1 MQEIIIQ
8 VMNQFGYFGVAFL
21 IMVENI
27 FPPIPSEVILTFGG
41 FMTTYSEL
49 GIIGM
54 IIAATIGSVLGAL
67 ILYFVGRLLS
77 VERLETLVSGKL
89 GRILRLKAGDIQKAE
104 QWFLKR
110 GNATIFFCRFIPL
123 IRSLISVPAGSAK
136 MKLPILVSLG
146 AVLGDNWENLATII
160 DTYST
165 VTVVILGVVFLAGL
179 LIFIKKRFYP
189 SPTTKVKKR

>member
-21 IMVENI
+21 IMIENI

-77 VERLETLVSGKL
+77 VERLEKLVSGRL
-89 GRILRLKAGDIQKAE
+89 GKVLRLKPEDMQRFSSADS
-104 QWFLKR
+104 FL
-110 GNATIFFCRFIPL
+110 
-123 IRSLISVPAGSAK
+123 
-136 MKLPILVSLG
+136 
-146 AVLGDNWENLATII
+146 
-160 DTYST
+160 
-165 VTVVILGVVFLAGL
+165 
-179 LIFIKKRFYP
+179 
-189 SPTTKVKKR
+189 